1 MARDFDG
8 SASRIVFANPTL
20 VDGLTDMTVSWWFNK
35 DIDGESTTPRMFDKR
50 QQVGVAGWSI
60 YIGATTSV
68 RVDRDYATT
77 DMNKYSNTGAIAED
91 TLYHGLVTFDNTA
104 LNANIYINGTE
115 LTYATNTAG
124 VGTLVDDSGNDLF
137 IGDRGDVIRNFD
149 GLLAEV
155 GIWNRILTAGEIA
168 SLAAGF
174 APIFYRNGLR
184 FYCPIIGNNSP
195 ENDLIG
201 GIAGTVTGSTKVAHP
216 RIIYPSMAQIRRFTT
231 AVAAAAANV
240 SWRSLLGVGR

>member
-35 DIDGESTTPRMFDKR
+35 DTNGESTTPRMFDKR
-50 QQVGVAGWSI
+50 QQVGIAGWTI
-60 YIGATTSV
+60 YIASTTSV
-68 RVDRDYATT
+68 RVDRDYDGGA
-77 DMNKYSNTGAIAED
+77 DLNKYSDTGLIAED

-104 LNANIYINGTE
+104 KNANIYINGTE

-124 VGTLVDDSGNDLF
+124 TGNLVDDSGNDLF
-137 IGDRGDVIRNFD
+137 IGDRGDTARNFD

-155 GIWNRILTAGEIA
+155 GIWNRILGAGEIA
-168 SLAAGF
+168 LLAAAYSPLF
-174 APIFYRNGLR
+174 ILNGLR
-184 FYCPIIGNNSP
+184 FYVPIHGNNSP

-216 RIIYPSMAQIRRFTT
+216 RIIYPYGDPTGMTRPSLEQIKRINDR
-231 AVAAAAANV
+231 
-240 SWRSLLGVGR
+240 